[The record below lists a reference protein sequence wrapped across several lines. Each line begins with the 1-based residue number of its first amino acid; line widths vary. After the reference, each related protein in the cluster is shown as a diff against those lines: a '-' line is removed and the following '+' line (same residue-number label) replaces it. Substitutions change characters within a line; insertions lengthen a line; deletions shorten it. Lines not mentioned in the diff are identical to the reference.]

1 MVTNAVSVMRIS
13 DVDVVEY
20 RSYSKRSASNVIFQ
34 PTGSVLAGAKVIG
47 LIIIH
52 SIILPYSRYSTR
64 QEKRFPISHLI
75 SFLCLITLSTF

>member
-34 PTGSVLAGAKVIG
+34 PTGSVLAGAKVI
-47 LIIIH
+47 IIIH